1 VHLNARGAAALTA
14 LPIAA
19 QLLQARWLACGEPV
33 VSEARVALAA
43 ALYGLRLG
51 APTLRRTDA
60 ESSASEG
67 DEEEE
72 EEEDG
77 SGIDGRAHV
86 ASSLEARAAE
96 TWRRLC
102 VGEHSALSA
111 LPAPEASA
119 LALRLAQQTRAH
131 AALAPRWRDRQE
143 AAASAAALTEA
154 LTALCATEGGVQH
167 ASLDALLA
175 PAGAWPAWVVPP
187 SDVAAAAAAADACEP
202 YPADWAR
209 RMAQLAS
216 ALALEMPSGALFAG
230 SADTA
235 VPPRRVWLAAELLCA
250 GETRAVHAAL
260 QGGEAAQQQRL
271 ALALLHALLT
281 VATASSPAAS
291 AAAEASLAAMRVT
304 LRLLAR
310 SDAWDGA
317 AALSFFGVALT
328 GPAAAEGTAAGAALA
343 EAAAPPLLAVLRS
356 PKGGAAGAVAAE
368 QHTLARTRAAC
379 AALRTRGSP
388 PGAASVALRC
398 AAACFPGAG
407 NEKEEEAPAPAPM
420 GARAGVTDA
429 EVDALCELWECV
441 AAADATAA
449 AAAAAARRFGGA
461 EAAGADVDAPLS
473 SADEGVA
480 SVALPLLRCAW
491 HRLSRSDWALLAGR
505 MRRWL
510 TAGATMPP
518 LLVVPPAAQ
527 PFEAAALAGLPAAAC
542 ALLAAVDALP
552 VAVAEPAAGA
562 SAAGVRASSGDVVP
576 FSAAGAP
583 ALVAARA
590 MAEVG
595 WPVERDVLLQAALG
609 ALFGAGALCLCDAAG
624 ARHALRAD
632 SGAAPFWRALGAL
645 CEKAPPGATRAAA
658 DAADA
663 RGGGGAIA
671 CLYALLRL
679 GSGADDDADSDGA
692 AEQARAGASPLA
704 CAQRAAYALLCGPAL
719 RTAGVLGLDAA
730 VADVDEVLALA
741 DKAAAERAERADS
754 GEAEASPADALSSTI
769 LAVAEAACL
778 REPLAALLAAP
789 GSPHGAAARRAWA
802 LLLSALLAAPRG
814 GSAAKRIAAYVRD
827 AGRLPQLLS
836 ACTDALPLP
845 PPKALRS
852 GGGGAAASAAAAALV
867 PAAVSAAWRAAA
879 EPAAALASAAS
890 LPPACLAGA
899 LFGACL
905 RGLPAESRAWFG
917 ELRDA
922 RRAAALEACV
932 AAWVSP
938 ALVAAE
944 LDAAA
949 AAPPSVSGLTVRA
962 ARGSR
967 EVTAAYSVDDALLEV
982 TVRLPGAYP
991 LRAPEAECAR
1001 RVGVSEARL
1010 RKWLLA
1016 MAAALRGGG
1025 GGVAGA
1031 LALWGASVER
1041 EFAGVEPCPI
1051 CYMTLHA
1058 GSHALPRLACRQCRN
1073 RFHAACLYAWFTSS
1087 NKSACPICQTPWGTT
1102 VS

>member
-1 VHLNARGAAALTA
+1 VFLNARGAAALTA

-19 QLLQARWLACGEPV
+19 QLLQARWLAGGEPV

-43 ALYGLRLG
+43 ALYALRLG
-51 APTLRRTDA
+51 APMQRRADDA
-60 ESSASEG
+60 SSS
-67 DEEEE
+67 

-77 SGIDGRAHV
+77 DSSGSGSDDSAQA

-96 TWRRLC
+96 AWRRLC
-102 VGEHSALSA
+102 AGASSALGA

-119 LALRLAQQTRAH
+119 LALRLAQQTRAY
-131 AALAPRWRDRQE
+131 AARAPRWRDRQE
-143 AAASAAALTEA
+143 AAASAAALMEA
-154 LTALCATEGGVQH
+154 LSALCVSEGGAQQ
-167 ASLDALLA
+167 AALDALLA
-175 PAGAWPAWVVPP
+175 PAGAWPAWVAFPR
-187 SDVAAAAAAADACEP
+187 DVTAVADAAACEP
-202 YPADWAR
+202 RPADWAR
-209 RMAQLAS
+209 RMAQLSS
-216 ALALEMPSGALFAG
+216 ALALAMPSGALFAG
-230 SADTA
+230 GADA
-235 VPPRRVWLAAELLCA
+235 ASPPRRVWLAAELLCA
-250 GETRAVHAAL
+250 GETRAVYTAL
-260 QGGEAAQQQRL
+260 QGGEAAQQRRL
-271 ALALLHALLT
+271 ALALLHSLLT
-281 VATASSPAAS
+281 MATASDHTAS
-291 AAAEASLAAMRVT
+291 AAAAAALAALRAT

-317 AALSFFGVALT
+317 TALTFFAAALT
-328 GPAAAEGTAAGAALA
+328 GPAAADGTAAGAALA

-356 PKGGAAGAVAAE
+356 PKGGAAGAAAAE

-379 AALRTRGSP
+379 AALRVRGAP

-407 NEKEEEAPAPAPM
+407 DEKEEDAPAPAFTPL

-461 EAAGADVDAPLS
+461 DAADADAPLS

-480 SVALPLLRCAW
+480 AVALPLLRCAW
-491 HRLSRSDWALLAGR
+491 HRLSRTDWALLAGR

-518 LLVVPPAAQ
+518 LLAVPPAAET
-527 PFEAAALAGLPAAAC
+527 FEAAALAGLPAAAC
-542 ALLAAVDALP
+542 ALLAAADALP
-552 VAVAEPAAGA
+552 VAVAEPAPGA
-562 SAAGVRASSGDVVP
+562 AAAAAGRAASGDVVP

-583 ALVAARA
+583 ALAAARA
-590 MAEVG
+590 MAEAG
-595 WPVERDVLLQAALG
+595 WPVERGALLQAALG
-609 ALFGAGALCLCDAAG
+609 ALFSAGALCLCDAAG
-624 ARHALRAD
+624 AQHALRAE
-632 SGAAPFWRALGAL
+632 SSAAPFWRALGAL
-645 CEKAPPGATRAAA
+645 CEKAPPGAVRAAA

-679 GSGADDDADSDGA
+679 GSDDAAGQEDDVDA
-692 AEQARAGASPLA
+692 AEQARAGAAPLA
-704 CAQRAAYALLCGPAL
+704 CAQRAAYALLCSPAL

-730 VADVDEVLALA
+730 VTDVEEVLSLA
-741 DKAAAERAERADS
+741 DKAAAEQAERADS
-754 GEAEASPADALSSTI
+754 GDAEPGAPASSTI
-769 LAVAEAACL
+769 LAAAEEACL

-789 GSPHGAAARRAWA
+789 GPPRSAATLRAWA

-814 GSAAKRIAAYVRD
+814 GSAAKRISGYVRD

-836 ACTDALPLP
+836 ACADALPLP
-845 PPKALRS
+845 PPKALRPA
-852 GGGGAAASAAAAALV
+852 GGGGAAAAAAAAALV
-867 PAAVSAAWRAAA
+867 PAGVAAAWRAAA
-879 EPAAALASAAS
+879 EPAAALAAAAS

-922 RRAAALEACV
+922 RRASALEACV